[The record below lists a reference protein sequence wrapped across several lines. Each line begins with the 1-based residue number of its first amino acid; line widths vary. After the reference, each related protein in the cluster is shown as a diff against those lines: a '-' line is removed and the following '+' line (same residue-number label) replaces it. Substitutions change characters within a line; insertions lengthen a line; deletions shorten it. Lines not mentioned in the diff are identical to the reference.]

1 MLPLNQL
8 EALLPDG
15 SEVEDGRR
23 RACIEGIG
31 WQEGGGG
38 GGGGGGAWV
47 AMVLFP
53 FYCELL

>member
-38 GGGGGGAWV
+38 VGGCMGGHGFV
-47 AMVLFP
+47 S
-53 FYCELL
+53 LLL